1 MHKIYFLI
9 IEIFILLSFNSCALS
24 DSSDPAIISGII
36 TDSSGKGLSDVII
49 EVDALSGKIDTK
61 TSANGEYTINM
72 PSGESAVVT
81 YSKDGYTVV
90 KKEIAF
96 RGGAHKSVDFK
107 MNTYSEDAYFY
118 AYIADNSVKDTK
130 GRLYVT
136 ILANV
141 NYEFECKDEWIKCTK
156 SSSDFIIEYDE
167 NKTSEERTATIT
179 FNAEYG
185 ISKTLKIIQEAGP
198 VLTLI
203 DYIGKD
209 NKTNLLTSDPFITF
223 SREVKLTSV
232 TSSINKM
239 DLTPEYSADKK
250 TIYFHNIKKTVFSTA
265 TIYFS
270 AESTNSEKYIGT
282 VELKNTQN

>member
-24 DSSDPAIISGII
+24 ESSDPAIISGII
-36 TDSSGKGLSDVII
+36 TDSSGKGLPDVII
-49 EVDALSGKIDTK
+49 EVDALSGKIDTR
-61 TSANGEYTINM
+61 TSSNGEYTINM
-72 PSGESAVVT
+72 SSGGSALVT

-90 KKEIAF
+90 KKEIVS
-96 RGGAHKSVDFK
+96 RGGAHKTINFK

-118 AYIADNSVKDTK
+118 AYIAENSVKDTK
-130 GRLYVT
+130 GRLNVT

-156 SSSDFIIEYDE
+156 SSSDFLIEYDE

-223 SREVKLTSV
+223 NREVKLTSV

-250 TIYFHNIKKTVFSTA
+250 TIYFRNIKKTVFSTA
-265 TIYFS
+265 TIYFGV
-270 AESTNSEKYIGT
+270 ESTNSEKYIGT